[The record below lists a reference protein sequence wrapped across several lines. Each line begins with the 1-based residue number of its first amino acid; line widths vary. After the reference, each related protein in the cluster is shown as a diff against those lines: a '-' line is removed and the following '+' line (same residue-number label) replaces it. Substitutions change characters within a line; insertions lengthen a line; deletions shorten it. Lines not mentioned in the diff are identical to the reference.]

1 MSQIRED
8 ESKYKAVFG
17 RKVSDNIFIMH
28 FCQFQ
33 PENCDAECILLA
45 TVNYNCSLTSLTVK
59 VVKLVFQYNHSNL
72 FMTGP

>member
-33 PENCDAECILLA
+33 PENCDAKCILSA
-45 TVNYNCSLTSLTVK
+45 TGNWFDQFDCESCETC
-59 VVKLVFQYNHSNL
+59 FQNNHSNL

>member
-1 MSQIRED
+1 MSQIRDD

-33 PENCDAECILLA
+33 SAENCDAKCILLA
-45 TVNYNCSLTSLTVK
+45 TGNWFDLFDCESCETCFS
-59 VVKLVFQYNHSNL
+59 KLSF
-72 FMTGP
+72 

>member
-17 RKVSDNIFIMH
+17 RKVFDNIFIVH

-33 PENCDAECILLA
+33 PENCDAKCVLLA
-45 TVNYNCSLTSLTVK
+45 TGNWFDQFDCESCETCFSKQSL
-59 VVKLVFQYNHSNL
+59 
-72 FMTGP
+72 

>member
-1 MSQIRED
+1 MSQIQED

-33 PENCDAECILLA
+33 PENCDAKCILL
-45 TVNYNCSLTSLTVK
+45 V
-59 VVKLVFQYNHSNL
+59 
-72 FMTGP
+72 TGNWFDQFDCESCETFFSKESF